1 MEKHLF
7 NLVKSKIN
15 NEQFVI
21 KSKNSC
27 AKTIKPEKENKPKKE
42 TEKLSK
48 TKIEA
53 KKTENK

>member
-42 TEKLSK
+42 AEKPSK
-48 TKIEA
+48 TKTEA
-53 KKTENK
+53 GK